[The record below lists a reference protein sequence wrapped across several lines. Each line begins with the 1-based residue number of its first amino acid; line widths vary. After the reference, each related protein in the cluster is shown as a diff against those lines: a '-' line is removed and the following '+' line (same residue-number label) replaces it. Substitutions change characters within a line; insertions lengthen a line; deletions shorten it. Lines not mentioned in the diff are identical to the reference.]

1 MGAMEEGWTE
11 GVVDERGIGMRMSC
25 ACLCASG
32 PRTRAIVILNALTRE
47 SPDLIR

>member
-1 MGAMEEGWTE
+1 MKGNRNAY
-11 GVVDERGIGMRMSC
+11 VC